1 MKDSHPTRGRSLRA
15 LIVGAAAATALASLA
30 VLAGVGVANGS
41 ISAAQYQYGPKGK
54 TTICHKGKT
63 ITVSN
68 AALAAHKK
76 HGDTLGPC
84 ASAKAKHKGKHEEK
98 GKAKA
103 EEKKSDDHGHE
114 KSEEKK
120 SDDHGAAKAEEKK
133 SEDHPKGKAEEK
145 SNAGGNGKGKGK

>member
-15 LIVGAAAATALASLA
+15 LLVGAVAAAALASLA

-68 AALAAHKK
+68 SALPAHKR
-76 HGDTLGPC
+76 HGDTVGPC
-84 ASAKAKHKGKHEEK
+84 ATAKAKHKGNS
-98 GKAKA
+98 KAKA
-103 EEKKSDDHGHE
+103 KAKA
-114 KSEEKK
+114 
-120 SDDHGAAKAEEKK
+120 AAKKRA
-133 SEDHPKGKAEEK
+133 DHPKGRSA
-145 SNAGGNGKGKGK
+145 GKGKGK